1 VLEAYLLDFQ
11 GDLYGESARVS
22 FVERLRDDRRFES
35 ADALVTQMHR
45 DVDEAR
51 ALLDADR
58 PGGQDPASAGGSATA
73 LLE

>member
-1 VLEAYLLDFQ
+1 VLEAYLLGFQ

-35 ADALVTQMHR
+35 VDALVAQMHR
-45 DVDEAR
+45 DVDEAS

-58 PGGQDPASAGGSATA
+58 PGGRDPASAGGSATA